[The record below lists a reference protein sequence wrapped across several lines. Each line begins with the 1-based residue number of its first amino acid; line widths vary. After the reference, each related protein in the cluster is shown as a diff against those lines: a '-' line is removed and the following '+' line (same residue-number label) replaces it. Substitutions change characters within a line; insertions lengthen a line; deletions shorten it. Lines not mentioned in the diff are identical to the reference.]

1 MSRPIRIPAMIRDL
15 AKQAGVPVP
24 KGATFKGAAVS
35 DNNQPSSYTNFVT
48 QELQQAYWNAD
59 YDVINTYQSKTSS
72 DLNPI
77 FTSIQQNGVQAFSL
91 VQDTDGTPYYLAYS
105 GTADSPTGYMWSY
118 TDPMQQAL
126 ANGSAAASPPPV
138 YNSAVS
144 CGTLSMTGQMLGVS
158 SWIFSS
164 PVLLIPSVLA
174 LAVAKI
180 VFNAVKKQLAG
191 DAAEVAI
198 EDASTEASSDLV
210 AEGAVDVAAETAM
223 ADLFV
228 AAATGLIVGAII
240 FFLVLFI
247 VNFIFKN
254 FQLQFRIFNWDDQHA
269 WAVQAEFGSNEIIS
283 GGFKTAQLSKSSSTV
298 KLPNGFVI
306 PAANQEVAY
315 ANYVFQNDVTFAN
328 GVGVALEVG
337 CDDGNGF
344 GAKYIV
350 HFLTDNQMGF
360 SGTLGSVQD
369 FYNGSWMDSSTMKYL
384 GTVSGNN
391 TPVYM
396 STPAVSGSEN
406 DVYYIDVHIGRQ
418 GPPPPPPS
426 SLDAK
431 PSGGPKL
438 RAGKPLVKFQPPS
451 VGTKIKLPSGQSI
464 IALDRSNK

>member
-1 MSRPIRIPAMIRDL
+1 MIRDL

-91 VQDTDGTPYYLAYS
+91 VQDTD
-105 GTADSPTGYMWSY
+105 
-118 TDPMQQAL
+118 
-126 ANGSAAASPPPV
+126 
-138 YNSAVS
+138 
-144 CGTLSMTGQMLGVS
+144 
-158 SWIFSS
+158 
-164 PVLLIPSVLA
+164 
-174 LAVAKI
+174 AVAKI

-283 GGFKTAQLSKSSSTV
+283 GGFKTAQLSKSSST
-298 KLPNGFVI
+298 
-306 PAANQEVAY
+306 
-315 ANYVFQNDVTFAN
+315 
-328 GVGVALEVG
+328 EVG